1 MNSFVDAVKNQE
13 ARTANG
19 MKARKSSANACVDLF
34 YNIAASRGKNV
45 IPSFVAAFVED
56 KELAV
61 RIALWARD
69 ARGGAGE
76 RQVFKDIL
84 KWVDQNDSELATRIL
99 HKVPELG
106 RWDDLLVVEQ
116 SREAAFT
123 MIKSALEDKNGLAAK
138 WMPRKGDDA
147 IALRN
152 YLGYSPKRYRKT
164 LVNLTKVV
172 ETAMCAKEWGVINYN
187 HVPSVAA
194 ARYQKAFT
202 KHDTARYQEYREGL
216 AKGETKVNASTLYP
230 YDVIKSVRHGDKL
243 VALAQWEALPNYVGD
258 ANVLPLVDVSG
269 SMGCPAGGYGSKSV
283 VSCLDVAVS
292 LGLYL
297 ADKNKGKFKDT
308 FLTFSGTP
316 ELLHLKGDLLKKM
329 EQMERSSWAM
339 NTNLNKAFEKILDT
353 ALKGKVPNEEMP
365 KILLILSDMQF
376 DACVKHDDSA
386 IQMIQRKYED
396 AGYTMP
402 NVVFWNLNASYGN
415 TPVKYDRSGTAL
427 VSGFSPSLM
436 MSILAGKEFTPES
449 IMLETVSKERYNF

>member
-1 MNSFVDAVKNQE
+1 
-13 ARTANG
+13 
-19 MKARKSSANACVDLF
+19 
-34 YNIAASRGKNV
+34 
-45 IPSFVAAFVED
+45 
-56 KELAV
+56 
-61 RIALWARD
+61 
-69 ARGGAGE
+69 
-76 RQVFKDIL
+76 
-84 KWVDQNDSELATRIL
+84 
-99 HKVPELG
+99 
-106 RWDDLLVVEQ
+106 
-116 SREAAFT
+116 
-123 MIKSALEDKNGLAAK
+123 
-138 WMPRKGDDA
+138 
-147 IALRN
+147 
-152 YLGYSPKRYRKT
+152 
-164 LVNLTKVV
+164 
-172 ETAMCAKEWGVINYN
+172 
-187 HVPSVAA
+187 
-194 ARYQKAFT
+194 
-202 KHDTARYQEYREGL
+202 
-216 AKGETKVNASTLYP
+216 
-230 YDVIKSVRHGDKL
+230 
-243 VALAQWEALPNYVGD
+243 
-258 ANVLPLVDVSG
+258 
-269 SMGCPAGGYGSKSV
+269 
-283 VSCLDVAVS
+283 